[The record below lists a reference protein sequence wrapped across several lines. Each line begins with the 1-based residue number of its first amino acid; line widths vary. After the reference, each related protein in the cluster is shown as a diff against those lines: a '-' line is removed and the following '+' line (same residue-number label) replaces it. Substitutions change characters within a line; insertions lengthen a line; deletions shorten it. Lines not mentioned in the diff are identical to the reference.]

1 MIHRYI
7 TFLLK
12 HTHKKWKPISMLFSI
27 LIYFTIFLYGI
38 LIGSFLNVCIY
49 RIPRQEN
56 ITTTRSHC
64 MSCGYN
70 LKWYDLLPVISFLIL
85 KGRCRKCGAKISP
98 QYPLIELLNGVLYV
112 VIIVARGGFPK
123 NSFSLTGYDY
133 VSVLFCLATSAL
145 IVLSIIDFRTFEIPL
160 NINIVIF
167 IIGLVRLGFD
177 YENWSLYIIGLFSI
191 STFLYLIY
199 LLSKGRAI
207 GGGDIKL
214 MAAGGLLLGW
224 KCIILAFF
232 LGCLIGSVVHVIRM
246 TKKKANRVLA
256 LGPYL
261 SAGIFIMLLCGE
273 KLWNWYLN
281 TFIML

>member
-1 MIHRYI
+1 
-7 TFLLK
+7 
-12 HTHKKWKPISMLFSI
+12 MLFSI

-123 NSFSLTGYDY
+123 NSLYLTGYDF

-167 IIGLVRLGFD
+167 IIGLVRLGLD

-281 TFIML
+281 TFIM